1 MQFLKKYQKKNTLKV
16 YLYNMGNNE
25 QKEVPTVFELLVQSL
40 RGGSDMKNKCG
51 GKKGGGKPGK
61 GGK

>member
-1 MQFLKKYQKKNTLKV
+1 ME
-16 YLYNMGNNE
+16 NNE
-25 QKEVPTVFELLVQSL
+25 QKEVPTVFELFVQSL
-40 RGGSDMKNKCG
+40 RGGYSMKNKCG

>member
-1 MQFLKKYQKKNTLKV
+1 MKNNKR
-16 YLYNMGNNE
+16 E
-25 QKEVPTVFELLVQSL
+25 EIPIVFELLVQSL
-40 RGGSDMKNKCG
+40 RGGSAMKSKCG

>member
-1 MQFLKKYQKKNTLKV
+1 MENNKY
-16 YLYNMGNNE
+16 E
-25 QKEVPTVFELLVQSL
+25 EIPTVFELLVQSL
-40 RGGSDMKNKCG
+40 RGGYAMKNKCV

>member
-1 MQFLKKYQKKNTLKV
+1 ME
-16 YLYNMGNNE
+16 NNKC
-25 QKEVPTVFELLVQSL
+25 KEIPTVFELLVQSL
-40 RGGSDMKNKCG
+40 RGGSCMKNKCG

>member
-1 MQFLKKYQKKNTLKV
+1 ME
-16 YLYNMGNNE
+16 NNKQE
-25 QKEVPTVFELLVQSL
+25 EVHTVFELLVQSL
-40 RGGSDMKNKCG
+40 RGGSGMKNKCG

>member
-16 YLYNMGNNE
+16 YLYNMGNNK
-25 QKEVPTVFELLVQSL
+25 QNEVPTVFELLVQSL
-40 RGGSDMKNKCG
+40 RGGSGMKNKCG

>member
-1 MQFLKKYQKKNTLKV
+1 ME
-16 YLYNMGNNE
+16 NNE
-25 QKEVPTVFELLVQSL
+25 QEEVPTVFELLVQSL
-40 RGGSDMKNKCG
+40 RGGSGMKNKCG

>member
-1 MQFLKKYQKKNTLKV
+1 
-16 YLYNMGNNE
+16 MGNNE

-40 RGGSDMKNKCG
+40 RGGSAMKNKCG

>member
-1 MQFLKKYQKKNTLKV
+1 ME
-16 YLYNMGNNE
+16 NNE

-40 RGGSDMKNKCG
+40 RGGSSMNSKCG